1 MEVFTIEEVAEIL
14 KVSVDTIRRMIKS
27 GELEAFKVHRQYR
40 IRKEVLERMMR
51 AEPSEVQPKHQ
62 L

>member
-40 IRKEVLERMMR
+40 IRKEVLERMMH
-51 AEPSEVQPKHQ
+51 AKQSQEQTKQ
-62 L
+62 

>member
-40 IRKEVLERMMR
+40 IRKEVLERIMQT
-51 AEPSEVQPKHQ
+51 EPSQEQPKQ
-62 L
+62 QS